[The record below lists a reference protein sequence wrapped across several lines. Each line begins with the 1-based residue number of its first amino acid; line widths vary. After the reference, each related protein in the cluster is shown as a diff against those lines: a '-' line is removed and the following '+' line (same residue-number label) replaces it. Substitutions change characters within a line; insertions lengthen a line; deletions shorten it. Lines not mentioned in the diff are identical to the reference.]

1 MFQNDVE
8 DVDTTEIIT
17 TTTSPTN
24 TSNSNHS
31 TLSSSQEEEEEV
43 LLSTGILSTM
53 PFEFFQTIR
62 NKIDYHTK
70 QSKERCQ
77 RYGWTY
83 NNTTTT
89 SQTNTTKRKIYF
101 GSLIANETMGS
112 YFI

>member
-1 MFQNDVE
+1 MFQNDVQ

-17 TTTSPTN
+17 TTSSPTN

-31 TLSSSQEEEEEV
+31 TLSSSQEEEAST

-62 NKIDYHTK
+62 NKIDYHTNNQK
-70 QSKERCQ
+70 RCQ

-83 NNTTTT
+83 NNITT
-89 SQTNTTKRKIYF
+89 NTKRKIYF